1 MGFFIFCLLV
11 DFFNPSPTSSVFLF
25 HVVFIYMKFIIT
37 EEQYDNLYLRRRLSE
52 IMDEGLFII
61 DNAHNLYRGIDFCEH
76 YPTFKA
82 FMEGFIEDII
92 NQYYNMTGD
101 DIREFIYEDFGY
113 ENFID
118 LLLDTHG
125 EEIRNF
131 YNRKTKN
138 C

>member
-1 MGFFIFCLLV
+1 
-11 DFFNPSPTSSVFLF
+11 
-25 HVVFIYMKFIIT
+25 MKFIIT

-61 DNAHNLYRGIDFCEH
+61 DNGDNFYVDGSNFCDR
-76 YPTFKA
+76 YPTFKV
-82 FMEGFIEDII
+82 FMEGFIDDTIH
-92 NQYYNMTGD
+92 QYNNMTGD
-101 DIREFIYEDFGY
+101 DIREFIYEDIGH

-118 LLLDTHG
+118 MLLDAHG